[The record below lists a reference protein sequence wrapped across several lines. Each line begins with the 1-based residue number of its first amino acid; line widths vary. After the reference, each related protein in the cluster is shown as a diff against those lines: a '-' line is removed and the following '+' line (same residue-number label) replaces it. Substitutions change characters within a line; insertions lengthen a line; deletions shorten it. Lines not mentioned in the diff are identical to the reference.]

1 MVWLTSQNRTQSS
14 VTNVVN
20 KEPADDDL
28 EWYGFDPTSP
38 TLLNDELSTIVVVE
52 ADEVPSDLLEELK
65 SLLDPLQESNN
76 YEIDIFVRCLNVLQ
90 NRSLSEQPFLCWNT
104 ACSHVL

>member
-1 MVWLTSQNRTQSS
+1 M
-14 VTNVVN
+14 VN
-20 KEPADDDL
+20 KELADDDL

-76 YEIDIFVRCLNVLQ
+76 YEIDIFVCCLNVLQ
-90 NRSLSEQPFLCWNT
+90 NRSLSEQPFLSWNT